1 MMGCAINNPYPD
13 DTFSYDK
20 SIEFRDKLHHVSIV
34 SQTFK
39 EKQKKYFFIINSY
52 YCYT

>member
-20 SIEFRDKLHHVSIV
+20 SIEFRDKLHVSIV

-39 EKQKKYFFIINSY
+39 EKQKNIFLS
-52 YCYT
+52 